1 MPRACGVSQSVLAWL
16 LSLGAPRSPFVAELL
31 ALERAVVVFISSRAD
46 ALRDSPLLDREGLVA
61 ACVELLAE
69 IAETKRLRRGGA
81 S

>member
-1 MPRACGVSQSVLAWL
+1 MS
-16 LSLGAPRSPFVAELL
+16 ELL

-46 ALRDSPLLDREGLVA
+46 ALRDSPLLDRESLVA
-61 ACVELLAE
+61 ACVELLGE

>member
-1 MPRACGVSQSVLAWL
+1 MAWQ
-16 LSLGAPRSPFVAELL
+16 LSSGAPRLLAVSELL

-46 ALRDSPLLDREGLVA
+46 ALRDSPLLDRESLVA
-61 ACVELLAE
+61 ACVELLGE

>member
-46 ALRDSPLLDREGLVA
+46 ALRDSPLLDRESLVA
-61 ACVELLAE
+61 ACVELLGE